1 MIGADTQ
8 ELLGLQAGMIRASGS
23 LQQIAD
29 ALMPQLA
36 TTTWH
41 GSDRIQFE
49 TRLGEARA
57 SLTQVSEQMR
67 AKAGE
72 LGGHAEEQDR
82 ASEPDSTSA
91 TFSMRSLRDHLRRA
105 QELTPWMK
113 SFASSSGLLETPH
126 RAP

>member
-49 TRLGEARA
+49 TRLGEARR
-57 SLTQVSEQMR
+57 V
-67 AKAGE
+67 
-72 LGGHAEEQDR
+72 
-82 ASEPDSTSA
+82 
-91 TFSMRSLRDHLRRA
+91 
-105 QELTPWMK
+105 
-113 SFASSSGLLETPH
+113 
-126 RAP
+126 

>member
-29 ALMPQLA
+29 ALMQQLP

-49 TRLGEARA
+49 TRLGVARA
-57 SLTQVSEQMR
+57 SLTQASEQMR

-72 LGGHAEEQDR
+72 LGGHVEEQDR

-91 TFSMRSLRDHLRRA
+91 TFSMQSLQDHLRRA
-105 QELTPWMK
+105 G
-113 SFASSSGLLETPH
+113 SSPLSPL
-126 RAP
+126 